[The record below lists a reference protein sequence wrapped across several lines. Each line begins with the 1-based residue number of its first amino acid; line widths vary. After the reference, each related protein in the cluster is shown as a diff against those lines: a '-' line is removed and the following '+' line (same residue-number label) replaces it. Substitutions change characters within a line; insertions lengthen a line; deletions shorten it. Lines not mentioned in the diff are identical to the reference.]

1 LKISKQAL
9 LKIKPQNGLQ
19 LPNEAVFNLPERI
32 ISFGTGVLLK
42 GLPYYFVN
50 KANNKGIFN
59 GRILAVKSTPG
70 TAEIESLS
78 NQDFLYTLQ
87 SKGIQNG
94 QETEETV
101 VNAAISRI
109 LHSENSWNE
118 ILNAAHKPGLQ
129 IVISNTTE
137 IGLNYPET
145 NDIESSPPKSF
156 PGKLLMFLQERY
168 YALGGTAES
177 GMVIV
182 PTELVTDNGKILSE
196 VLVKLATENNL
207 NPDFIFWLETANTFC
222 NSLVDRIVTGKP
234 DAATFEKFE
243 SDFGYTDPNLI
254 SSETY
259 RLWAIEGNEKVK
271 EILSFSQADS
281 GCVIAD
287 DIEKYRELKLR
298 LLNGS
303 HSLMV
308 GFSYLNGLKS
318 VREALSN
325 EVVVS
330 FMHEYI
336 FKEIIS
342 SLDIDPAVSTPYAH
356 EVLDR
361 FRNPNIEHKLLGI
374 TVQYSTKMKAR
385 VVPILLKYY
394 EKFGKIP
401 PAITKGF
408 AYFLKFMKVAKIE
421 NEQYF
426 GELNGEFYPI
436 QDINARYFAEISFE
450 KSNEEYIGKA
460 LKNMDLWGVD
470 LSNLADFEIKILNQF
485 KNPERV

>member
-1 LKISKQAL
+1 LNISAENLEKINQNTGIELPSK
-9 LKIKPQNGLQ
+9 K
-19 LPNEAVFNLPERI
+19 VFNLPEKI

-50 KANNKGIFN
+50 KANNQGIFK

-70 TAEIESLS
+70 TAEIESLAKQ
-78 NQDFLYTLQ
+78 NFLFTLQ

-94 QETEETV
+94 QETEETL
-101 VNAAISRI
+101 VNGAISRI
-109 LHSENSWNE
+109 LHTDNSWNE
-118 ILNAAHKPGLQ
+118 ILNSAHKPELQ

-137 IGLNYPET
+137 IGLNYPDQK
-145 NDIESSPPKSF
+145 DIENSPPKSF

-177 GMVIV
+177 GMVII
-182 PTELVTDNGKILSE
+182 PAELVTNNGKVLSQ

-207 NPDFIFWLETANTFC
+207 NSDFIYWLETANTFC

-234 DAATFEKFE
+234 DAATFEKYE
-243 SDFGYTDPNLI
+243 SHFGYSDPNLI

-259 RLWAIEGNEKVK
+259 RLWAIEGGEKVK

-281 GCVIAD
+281 GCVIAE

-308 GFSYLNGLKS
+308 GFSYLCGLKS
-318 VREALSN
+318 VKEALNN
-325 EVVVS
+325 EQISS
-330 FMHEYI
+330 FMNDYI
-336 FKEIIS
+336 FNEIIPA
-342 SLDIDPAVSTPYAH
+342 LDIDPASSTPYAH

-394 EKFGKIP
+394 GKTGEIP

-421 NEQYF
+421 NEQYL
-426 GELNGEFYPI
+426 GELNGELYPI
-436 QDINARYFAEISFE
+436 QDINAKYFAEISFGKSKE
-450 KSNEEYIGKA
+450 KYISKA
-460 LKNMDLWGVD
+460 LKNSELWDEDLTKLDG
-470 LSNLADFEIKILNQF
+470 FEAEILKYF
-485 KNPERV
+485 

>member
-1 LKISKQAL
+1 M
-9 LKIKPQNGLQ
+9 
-19 LPNEAVFNLPERI
+19 PNEAVFNLPEKV

-50 KANNKGIFN
+50 KANNQGIFN

-70 TAEIESLS
+70 RTEIESLAE
-78 NQDFLYTLQ
+78 QDFLFTLQ

-94 QETEETV
+94 QETEETLI
-101 VNAAISRI
+101 NASISRI
-109 LHSENSWNE
+109 LHADESWNE
-118 ILNAAHKPGLQ
+118 ILNAAHNPDLQ

-137 IGLNYPET
+137 IGLNFPEI
-145 NDIESSPPKSF
+145 NDIENNPPKSF

-168 YALGGTAES
+168 YALGGTPES

-182 PTELVTDNGKILSE
+182 PTELVTDNGKILSQ
-196 VLVKLATENNL
+196 VLVRLATENNL
-207 NPDFIFWLETANTFC
+207 NPDFIYWLETANTFC

-234 DAATFEKFE
+234 DPATFAKFE
-243 SDFGYTDPNLI
+243 ADYGFSDPNLI

-259 RLWAIEGNEKVK
+259 RLWAIEGDEKTRKV
-271 EILSFSQADS
+271 LSFAETDS
-281 GCVIAD
+281 GCIIAD

-308 GFSYLNGLKS
+308 GFSFLNGLKS
-318 VREALSN
+318 VRESLN
-325 EVVVS
+325 NQEVEA
-330 FMHEYI
+330 FMKAYI
-336 FKEIIS
+336 FEEIIPA
-342 SLDIDPAVSTPYAH
+342 LDINPAISTTYAH

-401 PAITKGF
+401 PSISKGF
-408 AYFLKFMKVAKIE
+408 AYFLKFMKVAKVE

-436 QDINARYFAEISFE
+436 QDINAKYFAEISLG
-450 KSNEEYIGKA
+450 KTNEEYISKA
-460 LKNMDLWGVD
+460 LKSSDLWGCD
-470 LSNLADFEIKILNQF
+470 LSELAGFEPEIL
-485 KNPERV
+485 KYLK

>member
-1 LKISKQAL
+1 MNIISKETL
-9 LKIKPQNGLQ
+9 SKIAQKNGLNV
-19 LPNEAVFNLPERI
+19 PNEAIFNLPEKI

-50 KANNKGIFN
+50 KANQKGIFN

-70 TAEIESLS
+70 TTEIESLAS
-78 NQDFLYTLQ
+78 QDFLFTLQ

-94 QETEETV
+94 QETEETLI
-101 VNAAISRI
+101 NGSISRI
-109 LHSENSWNE
+109 LHADTSWNE
-118 ILNAAHKPGLQ
+118 ILNAAHNPELQ

-137 IGLNYPET
+137 IGLNYPES
-145 NDIESSPPKSF
+145 NDIENTPPRSF

-168 YALGGTAES
+168 YALGGTTAS

-182 PTELVTDNGKILSE
+182 PTELVTNNGQVLAE
-196 VLVKLATENNL
+196 VLVKLANENKL
-207 NPDFIFWLETANTFC
+207 NPDFIYWLKTANTFC

-234 DAATFEKFE
+234 DGATFQKFE
-243 SDFGYTDPNLI
+243 LEYGYSDPNLI

-259 RLWAIEGNEKVK
+259 RLWAIEGNDKVRN
-271 EILSFSQADS
+271 ILSFAEADS
-281 GCVIAD
+281 GCIITEN
-287 DIEKYRELKLR
+287 IEKYRELKLR

-308 GFSYLNGLKS
+308 GYSYLNGLKS
-318 VREALSN
+318 VKESLNN
-325 EVVVS
+325 EQVIQ
-330 FMHEYI
+330 FMNRYI
-336 FKEIIS
+336 FDEIIPA
-342 SLDIDPAVSTPYAH
+342 LAIDPNLSTPYAH

-385 VVPILLKYY
+385 VVPILINYF
-394 EKFGKIP
+394 EKFAKIP
-401 PAITKGF
+401 IEITKGF

-421 NEQYF
+421 NDNYF

-436 QDINARYFAEISFE
+436 QDINAKYFAEISYR
-450 KSNEEYIGKA
+450 KSNEEYISKA
-460 LKNMDLWGVD
+460 LQSSDLWGENLSD
-470 LSNLADFEIKILNQF
+470 LAGFKAEILEHLK
-485 KNPERV
+485 

>member
-1 LKISKQAL
+1 
-9 LKIKPQNGLQ
+9 
-19 LPNEAVFNLPERI
+19 
-32 ISFGTGVLLK
+32 LK

-50 KANNKGIFN
+50 KANNQGIFN

-70 TAEIESLS
+70 TAEIESLA
-78 NQDFLYTLQ
+78 NQDFIFTLQ

-109 LHSENSWNE
+109 LHADENWNE
-118 ILNAAHKPGLQ
+118 ILNAAHNPELQ

-137 IGLNYPET
+137 IGLNYPESK
-145 NDIESSPPKSF
+145 DIENSPPKSF
-156 PGKLLMFLQERY
+156 PGKLLMFLLERY
-168 YALGGTAES
+168 YALGGTPES
-177 GMVIV
+177 GMVII
-182 PTELVTDNGKILSE
+182 PTELVTDNGKVLSQ

-207 NPDFIFWLETANTFC
+207 NPDIIYWLETANTFC

-234 DAATFEKFE
+234 DAVTFEKFE
-243 SDFGYTDPNLI
+243 TEFGYADSNLI

-271 EILSFSQADS
+271 EILSFSLADK
-281 GCVIAD
+281 GCVIAN

-308 GFSYLNGLKS
+308 GFSYLKGLKS
-318 VREALSN
+318 VREALN
-325 EVVVS
+325 NEEVVA
-330 FMHEYI
+330 FMNDYI
-336 FKEIIS
+336 FNEIIPA
-342 SLDIDPAVSTPYAH
+342 LDIDSAVSTPYAH

-385 VVPILLKYY
+385 VVPILLKYH
-394 EKFGKIP
+394 EKFGKIS

-421 NEQYF
+421 NDQYF

-436 QDINARYFAEISFE
+436 QDINAKYFAEISLD
-450 KSNEEYIGKA
+450 KSDTEYIAKA
-460 LKNMDLWGVD
+460 LKNSELWGED
-470 LSNLADFEIKILNQF
+470 LSKLIGFETEIFNHF
-485 KNPERV
+485 

>member
-1 LKISKQAL
+1 M
-9 LKIKPQNGLQ
+9 
-19 LPNEAVFNLPERI
+19 PNEAVFYLPEKI

-50 KANNKGIFN
+50 KANNQGIFN

-70 TAEIESLS
+70 IAEIDSLKE
-78 NQDFLYTLQ
+78 QDFLFTLQ

-94 QETEETV
+94 QETEETLI
-101 VNAAISRI
+101 NATISRI
-109 LHSENSWNE
+109 LHANESWNQ
-118 ILNAAHKPGLQ
+118 ILNAAHKPELQ

-145 NDIESSPPKSF
+145 NDIENSPPKSF
-156 PGKLLMFLQERY
+156 PGKLLMFLQERF

-177 GMVIV
+177 GMVII
-182 PTELVTDNGKILSE
+182 PTELVTDNGKVLSQ
-196 VLVKLATENNL
+196 VLVRLATENNL
-207 NPDFIFWLETANTFC
+207 NPDFIYWLETANIFC

-234 DAATFEKFE
+234 DAATHTKFE
-243 SDFGYTDPNLI
+243 AEFGYSDPNLI

-271 EILSFSQADS
+271 EILTFSQADS
-281 GCVIAD
+281 GCVIAE

-318 VREALSN
+318 VRESLN
-325 EVVVS
+325 NQEVAE
-330 FMHEYI
+330 FMRKYI
-336 FKEIIS
+336 FEEIIP
-342 SLDIDPAVSTPYAH
+342 SLDIDSNVSIPYAH

-401 PAITKGF
+401 VNITKGF

-421 NEQYF
+421 NDQYF

-436 QDINARYFAEISFE
+436 QDINANYFAEISFE
-450 KSNEEYIGKA
+450 KTNEEYLSKA
-460 LKNMDLWGVD
+460 LKDSELWGEN
-470 LSNLADFEIKILNQF
+470 LSELKGFQSEIIKYL
-485 KNPERV
+485 K

>member
-1 LKISKQAL
+1 MQLLNFETLSNISKQT
-9 LKIKPQNGLQ
+9 ICKPNYLGE
-19 LPNEAVFNLPERI
+19 NWPEKI

-50 KANNKGIFN
+50 KANNQGVFN

-70 TAEIESLS
+70 TAEIESLAK
-78 NQDFLYTLQ
+78 QDFLFTLQ

-109 LHSENSWNE
+109 VHADTSWGE
-118 ILNAAHKPGLQ
+118 ILNAAHSPTLQ

-137 IGLNYPET
+137 IGLNYPEA
-145 NDIESSPPKSF
+145 NDIENFPPKSY

-182 PTELVTDNGKILSE
+182 PTELVTNNGKVLSQ

-207 NPDFIFWLETANTFC
+207 NPDFIYWLETANTFC

-234 DAATFEKFE
+234 DAATFQKFE
-243 SDFGYTDPNLI
+243 HDYGFLDPNLI

-259 RLWAIEGNEKVK
+259 RLWAIEGGENVK
-271 EILSFSQADS
+271 EVLSFAKADS
-281 GCVIAD
+281 GCVIAN

-308 GFSYLNGLKS
+308 GFSYLKGLKS
-318 VREALSN
+318 VREGLN
-325 EVVVS
+325 TEEVAA
-330 FMHEYI
+330 FMNEYI
-336 FKEIIS
+336 FKEIIPA
-342 SLDIDPAVSTPYAH
+342 LDIDPTISAPYAH

-374 TVQYSTKMKAR
+374 TVQYSTKIKAR

-394 EKFGKIP
+394 EKFDQLP

-421 NEQYF
+421 NNQYF
-426 GELNGEFYPI
+426 GKLNGEFYPI
-436 QDINARYFAEISFE
+436 QDINSSYFAEISFE
-450 KSNEEYIGKA
+450 KTNEEYIGKA
-460 LKNMDLWGVD
+460 LKNSDLWGND
-470 LSNLADFEIKILNQF
+470 LSKLADFETEILKHF
-485 KNPERV
+485 

>member
-1 LKISKQAL
+1 MLITLNKENFTKVPNN
-9 LKIKPQNGLQ
+9 KGLIM
-19 LPNEAVFNLPERI
+19 PNYEVFNYPEKI

-50 KANNKGIFN
+50 KANNSGFFK
-59 GRILAVKSTPG
+59 GRILAVKSTNG
-70 TAEIESLS
+70 STEIESLAK
-78 NQDFLYTLQ
+78 QDFLFTLQ

-94 QETEETV
+94 IETEETL

-109 LHSENSWNE
+109 VHADTSWNE
-118 ILNAAHKPGLQ
+118 ILDAAHNPELQ

-145 NDIESSPPKSF
+145 NDIENSPPKSF
-156 PGKLLMFLQERY
+156 PGKLLLFLQERY

-177 GMVIV
+177 GMVII
-182 PTELVTDNGKILSE
+182 PTELVTDNGKILGQ

-207 NPDFIFWLETANTFC
+207 NSDFIYWLETANTFC

-234 DAATFEKFE
+234 DALTFEKFE
-243 SDFGYTDPNLI
+243 KEYGYSDPNLI

-259 RLWAIEGNEKVK
+259 RLWAIEGDEKVRK
-271 EILSFSQADS
+271 VLSFSEADS
-281 GCVIAD
+281 GCKIEEN
-287 DIEKYRELKLR
+287 IEKYRELKLR

-308 GFSYLNGLKS
+308 GYSFLKGLKS
-318 VREALSN
+318 VKEGLNN
-325 EVVVS
+325 EDVNN
-330 FMHEYI
+330 FMNEYI
-336 FKEIIS
+336 FNEIIPA
-342 SLDIDPAVSTPYAH
+342 LEIDPAISTPYAH

-385 VVPILLKYY
+385 VVPILLNYY
-394 EKFGKIP
+394 AKFGKIP
-401 PAITKGF
+401 PAISKGF
-408 AYFLKFMKVAKIE
+408 ANFLKFMEVVKVA

-426 GELNGEFYPI
+426 GELNGEYYPI
-436 QDINARYFAEISFE
+436 QDINAKYFAEISYG
-450 KSNEEYIGKA
+450 KSNEEYLEKA
-460 LKNMDLWGVD
+460 LKNCELWGED
-470 LSNLADFEIKILNQF
+470 LAILIGFEQKILQF
-485 KNPERV
+485 LN

>member
-1 LKISKQAL
+1 LNISKQNL
-9 LKIKPQNGLQ
+9 SKISPKNGLK
-19 LPNEAVFNLPERI
+19 LPNEAVFNLPEKI

-50 KANNKGIFN
+50 KANNQGIFN

-70 TAEIESLS
+70 SSEIESLA

-94 QETEETV
+94 QETEEAL

-109 LHSENSWNE
+109 LHADTSWNE
-118 ILNAAHKPGLQ
+118 ILNAAHSPELQ

-145 NDIESSPPKSF
+145 NDIENSPPKSY
-156 PGKLLMFLQERY
+156 PSKLLMFLQERY

-177 GMVIV
+177 GMVII
-182 PTELVTDNGKILSE
+182 PTELVTNNGKILSQ

-207 NPDFIFWLETANTFC
+207 NPDFIYWLETANIFC

-243 SDFGYTDPNLI
+243 TEYGFADPNLI

-271 EILSFSQADS
+271 EILSFSQADT
-281 GCVIAD
+281 GCVIAE

-308 GFSYLNGLKS
+308 GYSFLHGMKS
-318 VREALSN
+318 VREALN
-325 EVVVS
+325 NEEVVA
-330 FMHEYI
+330 FMNEFI

-342 SLDIDPAVSTPYAH
+342 AFEIDPAISTPYAH

-394 EKFGKIP
+394 EKFGQFP

-408 AYFLKFMKVAKIE
+408 AYFLKFIKVVKVE

-426 GELNGEFYPI
+426 GELNGEYYPI
-436 QDINARYFAEISFE
+436 QDINAKYFAEICLG
-450 KSNEEYIGKA
+450 KSDAEYISNA
-460 LKNMDLWGVD
+460 LKNIALWGED
-470 LSNLADFEIKILNQF
+470 LSNLADFEAEILKYF
-485 KNPERV
+485 